1 MKAQLGSGSLYLSG
15 SIVVGALLFAACS
28 SDANEPGATVDAD
41 TATTARTYYQDV
53 KPLIDGMCGSCHVAG
68 GIGPFVM
75 DNYIEAKAH
84 AGVSKIAI
92 NAGIMPPWSPNN
104 GCNDY
109 HGDRSLT
116 EEQKAVFNSWV
127 DGGMLEGDPSA
138 EAPPLNLDMPALSRV
153 DKTLTMETS
162 YTPNA
167 APDDYRCF
175 LLPWP
180 EEFDADKYV
189 TGFSVTPGNAKIVH
203 HVIAFI
209 AGPDQRDEYLQLD
222 ADEAGPGYTC
232 FGGSGGSAQ
241 TGLGGWVPGTRGSD
255 LPDGTGIKVEAG
267 STIILQV
274 HYNTSEEAFDPDTT
288 SLDLKL
294 ADSVEKEGA
303 MMGWLNP
310 QWLDG
315 SMPIAAGDAD
325 AKHSF
330 SFSPLL
336 ALQLL
341 GATNANEITVYSAG
355 LHMHQLGKNAKLELR
370 RDGGEADCL
379 LQIDEWDFNWQGDYT
394 FRAPM
399 KMSSGDQLAIDCA
412 WDNSMLNQPMV
423 DGNPLPPKNVN
434 WGEGT
439 SDEMC
444 LGTFYWTE

>member
-1 MKAQLGSGSLYLSG
+1 LISASIALSACGSDSG
-15 SIVVGALLFAACS
+15 EGAI
-28 SDANEPGATVDAD
+28 DVDAAPPA
-41 TATTARTYYQDV
+41 TAFTYYQDV
-53 KPLIDGMCGSCHVAG
+53 KPLIDGMCGSCHVEG

-75 DNYIEAKAH
+75 NDYATAKAH
-84 AGVSKIAI
+84 AGPSMIAI
-92 NAGIMPPWSPNN
+92 NAGIMPPWAPNDA
-104 GCNDY
+104 CNSY
-109 HGDRSLT
+109 HGDRSLSD
-116 EEQKAVFNSWV
+116 EQKAVFNGWV
-127 DGGMLEGDPSA
+127 DGGTLEGDPNN
-138 EAPPLNLDMPALSRV
+138 EADPLNLDMPQLSRV

-162 YTPNA
+162 YMPSK

-180 EEFDADKYV
+180 AEFDADKFV

-241 TGLGGWVPGTRGSD
+241 AGLGGWVPGTRGSD
-255 LPDGTGIKVEAG
+255 LPEGTGIKVEAG

-274 HYNTSEEAFDPDTT
+274 HYNTVDGAAVTADTT

-294 ADSVEKEGA
+294 EDTVIKEGA
-303 MMGWLNP
+303 MMGWLDP
-310 QWLDG
+310 QWLNG

-336 ALQLL
+336 ALQFL
-341 GATNANEITVYSAG
+341 GATSANEITVYSAG
-355 LHMHQLGKNAKLELR
+355 LHMHQLGKSAKLELSR
-370 RDGGEADCL
+370 GGAEKDCL
-379 LQIDEWDFNWQGDYT
+379 VQIDDWDFNWQGDYT
-394 FRAPM
+394 FTEPM
-399 KMSSGDQLAIDCA
+399 KMGSGDQLAIDCA

-423 DGNPLPPKNVN
+423 DGTPLPPKNVN

-444 LGTFYWTE
+444 LGSFYWTE